1 MFITLLMLLTNAHA
15 VDDIAVNELSV
26 EVGYLDGGDLH
37 SYMIQNGRSFGL
49 RGGYGLNSWLTL
61 IGSWHMSSTKTAFRD
76 PYYDDY
82 GYDSDYNTEDYYG
95 QEGVF
100 NTTLRSH
107 EFTVGPK
114 VDWSVSKRF
123 HPYATTQ
130 LMVNRMHL
138 SINDSLDDDPMIDIR
153 GGGFGVGGLA
163 SGGLEYRSRPMSSG
177 VQLASHMEFGYGI
190 SSKINFDNMK
200 NNDGDYSEIDAGD
213 LSMEGLYFRF
223 GVGVRF

>member
-1 MFITLLMLLTNAHA
+1 MFITILMLLTNAHA

-26 EVGYLDGGDLH
+26 ELGYLDGGDPH
-37 SYMIQNGRSFGL
+37 SYMIQNGRTLGL

-61 IGSWHMSSTKTAFRD
+61 IGSWHMSSTNTAFGES
-76 PYYDDY
+76 Y
-82 GYDSDYNTEDYYG
+82 GYEVDSDYYSNDYYA
-95 QEGVF
+95 QVGVF

-107 EFTVGPK
+107 EFSVGPK
-114 VDWSVSKRF
+114 VDWSITKRF

-138 SINDSLDDDPMIDIR
+138 GINDSLDDDPMIDIR
-153 GGGFGVGGLA
+153 GGGLGIGGLA
-163 SGGLEYRSRPMSSG
+163 SGGLEFRTRPMSSG

-223 GVGVRF
+223 GVGIRF